1 MSDINLTSKLKQ
13 KMAGRSRVRGR
24 YNSSELYA
32 INYGFKSGK
41 LTPEQWLHAPERTV
55 KEMLTM
61 FNGIGGHNQIQ
72 SLLDPKYCE
81 NKVEF
86 VYKDIVLVAKADYMP
101 PDKLDEVWELKTSEK
116 LMTKMKPWQ
125 EHQVKLYTTMFNRPV
140 GVVYQPVSNDEGIY
154 LKDLGRVERDDA
166 WFGKELEQ
174 LYAFHLEVENLW
186 KALDKP

>member
-1 MSDINLTSKLKQ
+1 M
-13 KMAGRSRVRGR
+13 
-24 YNSSELYA
+24 
-32 INYGFKSGK
+32 
-41 LTPEQWLHAPERTV
+41 HAPEKTV

-61 FNGIGGHNQIQ
+61 WNGTGSHNQIQ

-86 VYKDIVLVAKADYMP
+86 VFRDIVLVAKADYLP
-101 PDKLDEVWELKTSEK
+101 PDKDEVWEFKTSIK
-116 LMTKMKPWQ
+116 LMEKAKTWALFQ
-125 EHQVKLYTTMFNRPV
+125 TRLYTTMFNRPV